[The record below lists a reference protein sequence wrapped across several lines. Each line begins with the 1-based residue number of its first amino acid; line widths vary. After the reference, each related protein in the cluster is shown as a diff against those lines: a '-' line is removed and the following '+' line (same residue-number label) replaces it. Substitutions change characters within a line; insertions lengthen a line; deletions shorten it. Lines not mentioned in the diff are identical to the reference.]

1 MNSDTRITELEE
13 RIAELERINKAL
25 VKVASHDVR
34 SPLNKL
40 YALVGLF
47 KLSEGPISEEQQS
60 YLKKMEVVISDGLNK
75 MKNIMDLHA
84 IETAGVNTMPQSIDI
99 VLLTQRMIRE
109 FITIAKRKN
118 IEINF
123 SSSSKSVKLYIDRL
137 SYIRILDQLLS
148 NAYKFTPEGKT
159 IQLHIED
166 EADQCVISVIDGGYG
181 IKESEQALLYQ
192 KFKVLSSTATGGE
205 SCVGLGLYLAQWN
218 AHNMGGDIK
227 YENTSGSTFSL
238 TLPKVRMA

>member
-1 MNSDTRITELEE
+1 MDNDKRITNLEE

-47 KLSEGPISEEQQS
+47 KLSDGDISEEQQG
-60 YLKKMEVVISDGLNK
+60 YLNKMEVVISDGLNK
-75 MKNIMDLHA
+75 MKNLMDLHA
-84 IETAGVNTMPQSIDI
+84 IETAGVITMPETIDI
-99 VLLTQRMIRE
+99 VLLTKRMIRE
-109 FITIAKRKN
+109 FIPIAQRKHIHIDFN
-118 IEINF
+118 
-123 SSSSKSVKLYIDRL
+123 SSSKSIALYIDRL
-137 SYIRILDQLLS
+137 SYIRILDQLIS
-148 NAYKFTPEGKT
+148 NAYKFTPESKT
-159 IQLHIED
+159 IQLNIED
-166 EADQCVISVIDGGYG
+166 DADQCVIAVVDGGYG
-181 IKESEQALLYQ
+181 IKKSEQALLYQ

-218 AHNMGGDIK
+218 ARNMGGEIK
-227 YENTSGSTFSL
+227 YDNTSGSTFSL